1 MVRHF
6 AIVCVSAALLV
17 VDGSAAMGQTVATGR
32 IMRDKL
38 AHAQAVLE
46 ALTTSNYEMLKSHS
60 TELSKA
66 TGRAG
71 WDVLRTPE
79 YRRYSEAFLRS
90 TEDLVRAANARD
102 MDLAMIHYTSMT
114 NSCYQC
120 HRYVRNARIAA
131 R

>member
-1 MVRHF
+1 MRGL
-6 AIVCVSAALLV
+6 AIVCLSAALLV
-17 VDGSAAMGQTVATGR
+17 VGGSPSMGQTVATGR

-38 AHAQAVLE
+38 VHAQAVLE

-102 MDLAMIHYTSMT
+102 LDLAMTHYTSMT

-120 HRYVRNARIAA
+120 HRYVRNARIAG

>member
-1 MVRHF
+1 
-6 AIVCVSAALLV
+6 VSAVLLV
-17 VDGSAAMGQTVATGR
+17 VGGAPSAGQTAATGR

-38 AHAQAVLE
+38 THAQAVLE

-60 TELSKA
+60 TALSKA
-66 TGRAG
+66 TGQAG

-79 YRRYSEAFLRS
+79 YRRYSETFLRV
-90 TEDLVRAANARD
+90 TEDLVRAADARD
-102 MDLAMIHYTSMT
+102 MDLAMTHYTAMT

-120 HRYVRNARIAA
+120 HRYIRNARIAG